1 MRVLY
6 FLFHRAI
13 KISFD
18 DAESAMSLPKTEKI
32 WHNGKFI
39 KWDDATIHV
48 LSHVVSYGSAVFE
61 GIRCYDAPQG
71 PAVFRLREH
80 MQRLIHSAYIYRME
94 LPYSVEDLSNAALEL
109 VRVNKT
115 PACYIR
121 PIVLR
126 GYGDAGVNPTNNPI
140 ETYLA
145 CWEWGKYLGE
155 EALKSGVD
163 VCVSSWNRPA
173 PNTLPQMA
181 KAAANYMN
189 SQLIRMEAKV
199 NGYEEGIALD
209 TNGYVSEGS
218 GENIF
223 VVKNGSLT
231 TPPLANSALPG
242 ITRDSIMKLCRD
254 LSIPVAEQVIPREM
268 LYIADE
274 IFFCGTAAEVTP
286 VRSVDRIRV
295 GSGARGPI
303 TKRVQDEFFGIIN
316 GKTPDRHG
324 WLSPLNVPSA
334 AVR

>member
-1 MRVLY
+1 M
-6 FLFHRAI
+6 A
-13 KISFD
+13 
-18 DAESAMSLPKTEKI
+18 LPKTEKI

-39 KWDDATIHV
+39 AWDDAKIHV

-71 PAVFRLREH
+71 PAIFRLREH

-94 LPYSVEDLSNAALEL
+94 LPFSVDDLSNAALEL
-109 VRVNKT
+109 VRVNKV

-126 GYGDAGVNPTNNPI
+126 GYGDAGVNPTGNPI

-145 CWEWGKYLGE
+145 GCEWGKYLGE
-155 EALKSGVD
+155 EAMKTGVD
-163 VCVSSWNRPA
+163 VCLSSWNRPA

-189 SQLIRMEAKV
+189 SQLIRIEAHA
-199 NGYEEGIALD
+199 NGYSEGIALD
-209 TNGYVSEGS
+209 VHGQVSEGS

-223 VVKNGSLT
+223 LLFGGTLI
-231 TPPLANSALPG
+231 TPPLSNGALPG
-242 ITRDSIMKLCRD
+242 ITRNTVMQICRD
-254 LSIPVAEQVIPREM
+254 LNIPVAEQIIPREM

-274 IFFCGTAAEVTP
+274 IFFCGTAVEVTP
-286 VRSVDRIRV
+286 IRSVDRVTV
-295 GSGARGPI
+295 GNGTRGPI
-303 TKRVQDEFFGIIN
+303 TKKIQDEFFAITG
-316 GKTPDRHG
+316 GKKPDRHG
-324 WLSPLNVPSA
+324 WLTPVGVPAPA